1 VVSVESEKCPNL
13 VNNLVVCLDSY
24 LRELNMVVAQKA
36 HQTIVTLDLEGV
48 LVPEIW
54 IAVAETTGIPELRRT
69 TRDEPDYDLLMRQRL
84 AILDQHGLTMSA
96 IETVISTLQP
106 LPGAIDFLNALRE
119 QTQVIIL
126 SDTFEQ
132 FGRPFMRQLGMPTL
146 LCHRLIVENDRI
158 VDFELRQVDQKRHA
172 VEAFRSLNYRII
184 AAGDSYNDTAMLG
197 AADAGFL
204 FHAPDNVIKE
214 FPQFPA
220 LRDFAQLL
228 EAIRNCLNH

>member
-1 VVSVESEKCPNL
+1 
-13 VNNLVVCLDSY
+13 
-24 LRELNMVVAQKA
+24 MAVAQQA

-48 LVPEIW
+48 LIPEIW
-54 IAVAETTGIPELRRT
+54 IAVAEATGIPELRRT

-106 LPGAIDFLNALRE
+106 LPGAVDFLNALRE
-119 QTQVIIL
+119 RTQVIIL

-146 LCHRLIVENDRI
+146 FCHRLIVENDRI

-172 VEAFRSLNYRII
+172 VEAFRSLNYRIV
-184 AAGDSYNDTAMLG
+184 AAGDSYNDTAMLT

-214 FPQFPA
+214 FPQFRA
-220 LRDFAQLL
+220 INDFETLL
-228 EAIRNCLNH
+228 MAISESL

>member
-1 VVSVESEKCPNL
+1 
-13 VNNLVVCLDSY
+13 
-24 LRELNMVVAQKA
+24 MAVAQQA

-48 LVPEIW
+48 LIPEIW
-54 IAVAETTGIPELRRT
+54 IAVAETTRIPELRRT

-84 AILDQHGLTMSA
+84 TILDQHGLTMSA

-106 LPGAIDFLNALRE
+106 LPGALDFLNALRE

-146 LCHRLIVENDRI
+146 FCHRLIVKNDRI

-172 VEAFRSLNYRII
+172 VEAFRSLNYCII

-204 FHAPDNVIKE
+204 FKSPDNVIKE

-220 LRDFAQLL
+220 FNEFAHLL
-228 EAIRNCLNH
+228 AAIQNILDSKKN

>member
-1 VVSVESEKCPNL
+1 
-13 VNNLVVCLDSY
+13 
-24 LRELNMVVAQKA
+24 MAVAQQA

-48 LVPEIW
+48 LIPEIW
-54 IAVAETTGIPELRRT
+54 IAVAETTRIPELRRT

-84 AILDQHGLTMSA
+84 TILDQHGLTMSA

-106 LPGAIDFLNALRE
+106 LPGALDFLNALRE

-132 FGRPFMRQLGMPTL
+132 FGRSFMRQLGMPTL
-146 LCHRLIVENDRI
+146 FCHRLIVKNDRI

-172 VEAFRSLNYRII
+172 VEAFRSLNYCII

-204 FHAPDNVIKE
+204 FKSPDNVIKE

-220 LRDFAQLL
+220 FNEFAHLL
-228 EAIRNCLNH
+228 AAIQNILDSKKN

>member
-1 VVSVESEKCPNL
+1 
-13 VNNLVVCLDSY
+13 
-24 LRELNMVVAQKA
+24 MAVAQQA

-48 LVPEIW
+48 LIPEIW
-54 IAVAETTGIPELRRT
+54 IAVAETTRIPELRRT

-84 AILDQHGLTMSA
+84 TILDQHGLTMSA

-106 LPGAIDFLNALRE
+106 LPGALDFLNALRE

-146 LCHRLIVENDRI
+146 FCHRLIVKNDRI

-172 VEAFRSLNYRII
+172 VEAFRSLNYCII

-204 FHAPDNVIKE
+204 FKSPDNVIKE

-220 LRDFAQLL
+220 FNEFAHLL
-228 EAIRNCLNH
+228 AAIQNILVSKKN

>member
-1 VVSVESEKCPNL
+1 
-13 VNNLVVCLDSY
+13 
-24 LRELNMVVAQKA
+24 MAVAQQA

-48 LVPEIW
+48 LIPEIW
-54 IAVAETTGIPELRRT
+54 IAVAETTGISELRRT

-84 AILDQHGLTMSA
+84 AILDEHGLTMSA
-96 IETVISTLQP
+96 IEKVISTLRP
-106 LPGAIDFLNALRE
+106 LPGALDFLNALRE
-119 QTQVIIL
+119 ISQVIIL

-146 LCHRLIVENDRI
+146 FCHRLIVENDRI
-158 VDFELRQVDQKRHA
+158 TDFELRQVDQKRHA
-172 VEAFRSLNYRII
+172 VEAFKALNYRIV

-214 FPQFPA
+214 FPQYRA
-220 LRDFAQLL
+220 INDFETLL
-228 EAIRNCLNH
+228 TAISESL

>member
-1 VVSVESEKCPNL
+1 
-13 VNNLVVCLDSY
+13 
-24 LRELNMVVAQKA
+24 MAVAQQA

-48 LVPEIW
+48 LIPEIW
-54 IAVAETTGIPELRRT
+54 VAVAETTGIPELRRT

-84 AILDQHGLTMSA
+84 AILDEHGLTMSA
-96 IETVISTLQP
+96 IEKVISTLEP
-106 LPGAIDFLNALRE
+106 LPGALDFLNALRE

-146 LCHRLIVENDRI
+146 FCHRLIVENDRI
-158 VDFELRQVDQKRHA
+158 TDFELRQVDQKRHA

-184 AAGDSYNDTAMLG
+184 AAGDSYNDTTMLC

-204 FHAPDNVIKE
+204 FHAPENVIQE
-214 FPQFPA
+214 FPQFLA
-220 LRDFAQLL
+220 LNEFGELL
-228 EAIRNCLNH
+228 EAIQNSLSH

>member
-1 VVSVESEKCPNL
+1 
-13 VNNLVVCLDSY
+13 
-24 LRELNMVVAQKA
+24 MAVAPQA

-48 LVPEIW
+48 LIPEIW
-54 IAVAETTGIPELRRT
+54 IAVAETTGISELRRT

-84 AILDQHGLTMSA
+84 AILDEHGLTMSA
-96 IETVISTLQP
+96 IEKVISTLRP
-106 LPGAIDFLNALRE
+106 LPGALDFLNALRE
-119 QTQVIIL
+119 ISQVIIL

-146 LCHRLIVENDRI
+146 FCHRLIVENDRI
-158 VDFELRQVDQKRHA
+158 TDFELRQVDQKRHA
-172 VEAFRSLNYRII
+172 VEAFKALNYRIV

-214 FPQFPA
+214 FPQYRAINDFEIL
-220 LRDFAQLL
+220 LR
-228 EAIRNCLNH
+228 AISESL

>member
-1 VVSVESEKCPNL
+1 
-13 VNNLVVCLDSY
+13 
-24 LRELNMVVAQKA
+24 MAVAQQA

-48 LVPEIW
+48 LIPEIW

-84 AILDQHGLTMSA
+84 AILNQHGLTMSA
-96 IETVISTLQP
+96 IEEVISTLRP
-106 LPGAIDFLNALRE
+106 LPGALDFLNSLRE

-146 LCHRLIVENDRI
+146 FCHRLIVENDRI

-172 VEAFRSLNYRII
+172 VEAFKALNYRIV
-184 AAGDSYNDTAMLG
+184 AAGDSYNDTAML
-197 AADAGFL
+197 ASADAGYL

-214 FPQFPA
+214 FPQFRA
-220 LRDFAQLL
+220 INDFETLLRVISESL
-228 EAIRNCLNH
+228 